1 MALTLT
7 DEQSTELLDTLGLP
21 ADTTDPAL
29 VLDTVKDL
37 AAQAEGVD
45 PAKPSTVAA
54 AAAKAGL
61 EVLDA
66 ATVAALRHDAAQ
78 GRQLAAAAAHAKVE
92 ASVDDAIAKGKI
104 SRPPPCSW
112 VPNGR
117 KKLGSRI
124 WSSASLAMRSRKMLG
139 CLRATSTVNDRS
151 VRAGSS
157 GLVTAWV
164 PFSTRRFE
172 RQRCRRRRS
181 RRNPR
186 RYRRLSWS
194 RCRSRRLALRRR
206 RRSRPW
212 R

>member
-1 MALTLT
+1 MAFTLT

-61 EVLDA
+61 EVLDT

-104 SRPPPCSW
+104 
-112 VPNGR
+112 
-117 KKLGSRI
+117 
-124 WSSASLAMRSRKMLG
+124 
-139 CLRATSTVNDRS
+139 
-151 VRAGSS
+151 
-157 GLVTAWV
+157 TA
-164 PFSTRRFE
+164 
-172 RQRCRRRRS
+172 
-181 RRNPR
+181 PR
-186 RYRRLSWS
+186 RKHWVTLIEADPAMADV
-194 RCRSRRLALRRR
+194 LAAIPNETAVPMTEIGH
-206 RRSRPW
+206 SADDIATADKPAW
-212 R
+212 FY